1 MIKKNGL
8 LKLIGII
15 AIIMLFII
23 GLFTI
28 YGSLFASMLYNALMY
43 GKYSTMFISEIV
55 IVIFAIIIISIRKLW
70 PELRK
75 KKESFLKGIKRGMP
89 ILVIAGI
96 MFIFNM
102 GSIIVDGNLDFANF
116 LSLIL
121 VSLSIG
127 IAEEFLFRGWLQNE
141 IMRKY
146 NNSLKE
152 AIITIIVSG
161 VLFGLF
167 HMINVLSGQDI
178 LTTITQ
184 VIQTSA
190 IGILFCS
197 IYHASRNIWSLVFLH
212 SFYDFSI
219 LLSEVNSYKDCI
231 NNTNVSLIVNIITLT
246 ASILFAIIYITYS
259 YLNVKD
265 DLKIRRRVT
274 LIIIASVVLIFLST
288 SLVPSDEMLEKQT
301 CYSYESLEIDSGKI
315 NFFVEDEFTIN
326 YVDSNNYIYNYKL
339 FIEKHKL
346 NITNLNTGEDII
358 IDIDDVNDFI
368 IYEDNINYILL
379 VYTNEKV
386 YYSNYINKNNL
397 TNFNNFNNINNSFIS
412 YDVPEVIDM
421 GYIEID
427 NKLYPLLKSYINDYF
442 VIKDNAVL
450 VLK

>member
-43 GKYSTMFISEIV
+43 GKYNTMFISEIA

-96 MFIFNM
+96 MFIFNI
-102 GSIIVDGNLDFANF
+102 GNIIVDGNLDFANF

-197 IYHASRNIWSLVFLH
+197 IYYASRNIWSLVFLH

-288 SLVPSDEMLEKQT
+288 SLVPSDEMLDKQT
-301 CYSYESLEIDSGKI
+301 CFSYDTLEVNNGKMS
-315 NFFVEDEFTIN
+315 FFVEDEFTIN
-326 YVDSNNYIYNYKL
+326 YVDSANYIYNYKL
-339 FIEKHKL
+339 FVDKHKL

-368 IYEDNINYILL
+368 IYEDNLNYILL
-379 VYTNEKV
+379 VYTNEEV

-427 NKLYPLLKSYINDYF
+427 NKLYPLLKSYISDYF